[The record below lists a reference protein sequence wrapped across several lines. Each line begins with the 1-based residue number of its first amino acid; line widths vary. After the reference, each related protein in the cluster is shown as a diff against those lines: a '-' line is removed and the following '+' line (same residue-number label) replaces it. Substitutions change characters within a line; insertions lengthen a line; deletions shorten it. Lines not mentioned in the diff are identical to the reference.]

1 MADLVDLSFLACSQ
15 PVLAHPLLQT
25 SQNGYNKIEKELR
38 NEVGKGKDE
47 ETIADEQ
54 FLDPLGASSSSPKIE
69 NSITI
74 VRVYNF
80 NKFINTSIRTILR
93 GMVESITPNLYSR
106 TISSVLWIIRWQNLT
121 RMQRWNGPS
130 LGWTNN

>member
-25 SQNGYNKIEKELR
+25 SQNGYNKIEKEKR
-38 NEVGKGKDE
+38 NEVGKGRDE

-54 FLDPLGASSSSPKIE
+54 FLDPLGASSASPKIE

-74 VRVYNF
+74 VSVSNF
-80 NKFINTSIRTILR
+80 T
-93 GMVESITPNLYSR
+93 
-106 TISSVLWIIRWQNLT
+106 
-121 RMQRWNGPS
+121 
-130 LGWTNN
+130 